1 MKKKSYRRKKRA
13 MLFATLVLMLLT
25 VVVSIQITS
34 LYTYNKKQE
43 KEKLALERQIEE
55 ERERYIELLQEREY
69 MKSDAY
75 IEELAREKFGLVKP
89 GEIIFINEDEGDE

>member
-1 MKKKSYRRKKRA
+1 
-13 MLFATLVLMLLT
+13 MLLT

-34 LYTYNKKQE
+34 LYAYNKKQE